1 MHSIDADMDRA
12 GFLRAMNRWLRGRVE
27 LADARPQDALRCF
40 DEVLNLQSHGSLF
53 LETTT
58 GRAQALA
65 MLERHVAAHKDV
77 CEAVSKL
84 GRDVATL
91 SVGVPRTRRAM
102 LAISGERHENRD
114 ATNAVAYLALALD
127 LTPDTDGQGRL
138 ALLERLRRR
147 NPGGGQ
153 HLC

>member
-58 GRAQALA
+58 GPAQALA
-65 MLERHVAAHKDV
+65 MLERHIAARKDV
-77 CEAVSKL
+77 REAVSKL

-102 LAISGERHENRD
+102 LAISDTRHEGRD
-114 ATNAVAYLALALD
+114 ASSAVAYLARALD
-127 LTPDTDGQGRL
+127 MTPDTDGQGRL
-138 ALLERLRRR
+138 ALLERLGRESQE
-147 NPGGGQ
+147 GA
-153 HLC
+153 